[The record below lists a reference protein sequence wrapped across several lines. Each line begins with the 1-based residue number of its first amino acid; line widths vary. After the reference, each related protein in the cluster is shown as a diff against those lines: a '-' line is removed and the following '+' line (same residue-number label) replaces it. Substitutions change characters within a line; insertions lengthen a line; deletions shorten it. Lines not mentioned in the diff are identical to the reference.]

1 MTSLNINLELFE
13 KYQTIGKCIRYNGK
27 ESEKLKINI
36 YKHELVYSANAYRRR
51 WVARN
56 AMHKIAKKHSSYPSR
71 LKKSNVRVISRS
83 MSFYARI
90 GMVILTW
97 ACPLWHSSHWELWG
111 IGVAVLGSGRSR
123 GDWGVAGSH
132 FPGPCT
138 RTAGPPGA
146 RTKGRT
152 FA

>member
-56 AMHKIAKKHSSYPSR
+56 AMHKIAKSILAIR
-71 LKKSNVRVISRS
+71 ADLKNQTLGW
-83 MSFYARI
+83 FLA
-90 GMVILTW
+90 
-97 ACPLWHSSHWELWG
+97 ACLFM
-111 IGVAVLGSGRSR
+111 LGLE
-123 GDWGVAGSH
+123 WW
-132 FPGPCT
+132 FLPGPSHYGIVVIESFEVL
-138 RTAGPPGA
+138 A
-146 RTKGRT
+146 
-152 FA
+152 